1 MGCFSEPLSI
11 GTSGFH
17 YTLTCDLSLQA
28 FWRGYRVRKRLK
40 KGKKGK
46 GKKGKK
52 GGVKKGGKSPK
63 GSPKGK
69 KGKGKK

>member
-1 MGCFSEPLSI
+1 MVGVKVDYVLANLEWALMACC
-11 GTSGFH
+11 GA
-17 YTLTCDLSLQA
+17 LQS

-52 GGVKKGGKSPK
+52 GAGKK
-63 GSPKGK
+63 GSPKTK
-69 KGKGKK
+69 KGKKK

>member
-1 MGCFSEPLSI
+1 MDYVLASLEQ
-11 GTSGFH
+11 
-17 YTLTCDLSLQA
+17 TLTALYTALQS

-52 GGVKKGGKSPK
+52 GSGKK
-63 GSPKGK
+63 GSPKTK
-69 KGKGKK
+69 KGKKK